1 MINKFEFIVYVW
13 ISVSLYRLHLD
24 WCQFISSTFGWC
36 QSISSTFGLVSVY
49 IWCQLIQST
58 FGVVSVCSVYFCI
71 GVSYIIYDWI
81 CVSLYRLHLEWCQ
94 FISYMFYLCQFISS
108 TCWGGVSLYHLRVGV
123 VSVYII
129 YVWNSVSLYRLHL
142 EWCQFISYMFFL
154 CQSISST
161 FGIV

>member
-24 WCQFISSTFGWC
+24 WCQFISSTFG
-36 QSISSTFGLVSVY
+36 FVSVY
-49 IWCQLIQST
+49 IIYVW
-58 FGVVSVCSVYFCI
+58 VVSVYFIYIWI
-71 GVSYIIYDWI
+71 GVSLN
-81 CVSLYRLHLEWCQ
+81 CLRLHLVSVDTIYVWSSVSLQCLLLHWCQ
-94 FISYMFYLCQFISS
+94 FISSMIGFASVCIAYIRS
-108 TCWGGVSLYHLRVGV
+108 GVSLYHLRVGV

-129 YVWNSVSLYRLHL
+129 YVLGW
-142 EWCQFISYMFFL
+142 

>member
-24 WCQFISSTFGWC
+24 WCQFISSTFGFVSVYIIYVWVV
-36 QSISSTFGLVSVY
+36 SVYIIYKLSVY

-71 GVSYIIYDWI
+71 GVS
-81 CVSLYRLHLEWCQ
+81 
-94 FISYMFYLCQFISS
+94 
-108 TCWGGVSLYHLRVGV
+108 LYHLWLDLRQFVSPTFGV

-129 YVWNSVSLYRLHL
+129 YVLFVSVYIIYVLR
-142 EWCQFISYMFFL
+142 W